1 MWKFH
6 IGSEWHLYEMCYL
19 RRDERL
25 FVIAPDKLPV
35 NWGLAKR
42 QTLFLASAK
51 TVTLIAAF

>member
-42 QTLFLASAK
+42 QPLFFGL
-51 TVTLIAAF
+51 T